1 MALPEYSM
9 NDLLESG
16 AHFGHQKHRW
26 NPKMEPYIFGV
37 RNNIHI
43 LDLSQTIPMLYQ
55 ALTAVRDVTKSGG
68 RILFVGTKRQ
78 GQEIIANA
86 ANDCAQYYMNHR
98 WYGGT
103 LTNWKTISKTIA
115 RLRTIED
122 SLDSEESSGLTKKEL
137 LKLNREKEKLDTS
150 IGGIK
155 DMGGLPDLIFV
166 IDTVKEQI
174 AIQEAT
180 KLNIPIAAVIDSNSN
195 PEGITYP
202 IPGNDDSTKAIA
214 LYCDLISKAAL
225 DGIAQSQNETA
236 DSKSIEK
243 VKKSKK
249 LEDASATKEVNQD
262 SELTVQIA
270 EEAKSEGEEVKIVEE
285 ISSEEKE
292 TKPAKD
298 SSDKEK
304 ETEKPKKAAPK
315 SKDDSPI
322 EVTSSKQEEKVSKEV
337 SSKTE
342 EGSESKE

>member
-1 MALPEYSM
+1 MALPDYSM
-9 NDLLESG
+9 NELLEAG

-26 NPKMEPYIFGV
+26 NPKMEPFIFGV

-43 LDLSQTIPMLYQ
+43 LDLSQTIPLLHR

-103 LTNWKTISKTIA
+103 LTNWKTISNTIK
-115 RLRTIED
+115 RLRSIED
-122 SLDSEESSGLTKKEL
+122 LLDNDDLSGLTKKEL

-166 IDTVKEQI
+166 LDTVKEQI

-180 KLNIPIAAVIDSNSN
+180 KLNIPIAAVIDSNSD

-202 IPGNDDSTKAIA
+202 IPGNDDSTKAIS
-214 LYCDLISKAAL
+214 LFCDLISKAAL
-225 DGIAQSQNETA
+225 EGIAQSQNETSVKA
-236 DSKSIEK
+236 ETPAKVINKKSSKARESEVKETNINDVDDDAEEFSNSNEKSIETDDATK
-243 VKKSKK
+243 SSKSKK
-249 LEDASATKEVNQD
+249 EEL
-262 SELTVQIA
+262 SENI
-270 EEAKSEGEEVKIVEE
+270 SNNEE
-285 ISSEEKE
+285 IKNVSKPDNKKVSETSE
-292 TKPAKD
+292 TKA
-298 SSDKEK
+298 
-304 ETEKPKKAAPK
+304 
-315 SKDDSPI
+315 
-322 EVTSSKQEEKVSKEV
+322 SKEDE
-337 SSKTE
+337 K
-342 EGSESKE
+342 

>member
-1 MALPEYSM
+1 MALPDYSM
-9 NDLLESG
+9 SELLEAG

-26 NPKMEPYIFGV
+26 NPKMEPFIFGV

-43 LDLSQTIPMLYQ
+43 LDLSQTIPLLHR

-103 LTNWKTISKTIA
+103 LTNWKTISNTIK

-122 SLDSEESSGLTKKEL
+122 LIDNDDLSGLTKKEL

-166 IDTVKEQI
+166 LDTVKEQI

-195 PEGITYP
+195 PDGITYP
-202 IPGNDDSTKAIA
+202 IPGNDDSTKAIS
-214 LYCDLISKAAL
+214 LFCDLISKAAL
-225 DGIAQSQNETA
+225 DGIAQSQNETSVQVETTPKVVKKKA
-236 DSKSIEK
+236 SKVKNSEAKEVNSDDLEDKVKVSLNSDEKSIEIDDATETSELK
-243 VKKSKK
+243 KEEASENLSNDEEIKTKSK
-249 LEDASATKEVNQD
+249 
-262 SELTVQIA
+262 
-270 EEAKSEGEEVKIVEE
+270 
-285 ISSEEKE
+285 
-292 TKPAKD
+292 PA
-298 SSDKEK
+298 
-304 ETEKPKKAAPK
+304 
-315 SKDDSPI
+315 
-322 EVTSSKQEEKVSKEV
+322 EEKVSKT
-337 SSKTE
+337 SE
-342 EGSESKE
+342 EDKK

>member
-1 MALPEYSM
+1 MALPDYSM
-9 NDLLESG
+9 SELLEAG

-26 NPKMEPYIFGV
+26 NPKMEPFIFDV

-43 LDLSQTIPMLYQ
+43 LDLSQTIPLLHR

-103 LTNWKTISKTIA
+103 LTNWKTISNTIK

-122 SLDSEESSGLTKKEL
+122 LLDNDDLSGLTKKEL

-166 IDTVKEQI
+166 LDTVKEQI
-174 AIQEAT
+174 AIQEAK

-195 PEGITYP
+195 PDGITYP
-202 IPGNDDSTKAIA
+202 IPGNDDSTKAIS
-214 LYCDLISKAAL
+214 LFCDLISKAAL
-225 DGIAQSQNETA
+225 DGIAQSQNETSVQTETPPKVVKKKA
-236 DSKSIEK
+236 SK
-243 VKKSKK
+243 VK
-249 LEDASATKEVNQD
+249 D
-262 SELTVQIA
+262 SEV
-270 EEAKSEGEEVKIVEE
+270 
-285 ISSEEKE
+285 KE
-292 TKPAKD
+292 TNSYD
-298 SSDKEK
+298 
-304 ETEKPKKAAPK
+304 
-315 SKDDSPI
+315 KDDSVDESLNSDQKPMETDDAI
-322 EVTSSKQEEKVSKEV
+322 KTSELKEEDVSENISNDEETKTESEPADEEVSETFETETSKED
-337 SSKTE
+337 K
-342 EGSESKE
+342 K

>member
-1 MALPEYSM
+1 MALPDYSM
-9 NDLLESG
+9 NELLEAG

-26 NPKMEPYIFGV
+26 NPKMEPFIFGV

-43 LDLSQTIPMLYQ
+43 LDLSQTIPLLHR

-103 LTNWKTISKTIA
+103 LTNCKTISNTIK
-115 RLRTIED
+115 RLRSIED
-122 SLDSEESSGLTKKEL
+122 LLDNDDLSGLTKKEL

-166 IDTVKEQI
+166 LDTVKEQI

-180 KLNIPIAAVIDSNSN
+180 KLNIPIAAVIDSNSD

-202 IPGNDDSTKAIA
+202 IPGNDDSTKAIS
-214 LYCDLISKAAL
+214 LFCDLISKAAL
-225 DGIAQSQNETA
+225 EGIAQSQNETSIKA
-236 DSKSIEK
+236 ETPAKVINKKSSKARDSEVKETNINDVDNDAEEFSNSNDKSIETDDATK
-243 VKKSKK
+243 RSKSKK
-249 LEDASATKEVNQD
+249 
-262 SELTVQIA
+262 
-270 EEAKSEGEEVKIVEE
+270 EE
-285 ISSEEKE
+285 ISENISNNEEIKNVSEPDNKKVSETSE
-292 TKPAKD
+292 TKA
-298 SSDKEK
+298 
-304 ETEKPKKAAPK
+304 
-315 SKDDSPI
+315 
-322 EVTSSKQEEKVSKEV
+322 SKEDR
-337 SSKTE
+337 
-342 EGSESKE
+342 GGDR

>member
-1 MALPEYSM
+1 MALPDYSM
-9 NDLLESG
+9 SELLEAG

-26 NPKMEPYIFGV
+26 NPKMEPFIFGV

-43 LDLSQTIPMLYQ
+43 LDLSQTIPLLHR

-103 LTNWKTISKTIA
+103 LTNWKTISNTIK

-122 SLDSEESSGLTKKEL
+122 LLDNEDLSGLTKKEL

-166 IDTVKEQI
+166 LDTVKEQI

-180 KLNIPIAAVIDSNSN
+180 KLNIPIAALIDSNSD
-195 PEGITYP
+195 PDGITYP
-202 IPGNDDSTKAIA
+202 IPGNDDSTKAIS
-214 LYCDLISKAAL
+214 LFCDLISKAAL
-225 DGIAQSQNETA
+225 EGIAQSQNETSVQTETA
-236 DSKSIEK
+236 QKVVKKKASKAKNSKVKDANNDGKGDNIEESVNSDEKSIETDDDT
-243 VKKSKK
+243 KS
-249 LEDASATKEVNQD
+249 
-262 SELTVQIA
+262 SELKKDEV
-270 EEAKSEGEEVKIVEE
+270 SENL
-285 ISSEEKE
+285 SN
-292 TKPAKD
+292 
-298 SSDKEK
+298 DKEIK
-304 ETEKPKKAAPK
+304 TEPETA
-315 SKDDSPI
+315 
-322 EVTSSKQEEKVSKEV
+322 EEKVSKNSEKEA
-337 SSKTE
+337 SE
-342 EGSESKE
+342 EDKK

>member
-1 MALPEYSM
+1 MALPDYSM
-9 NDLLESG
+9 SELLEAG

-26 NPKMEPYIFGV
+26 NPKMEPFIFGV

-43 LDLSQTIPMLYQ
+43 LDLSQTIPLLHR

-103 LTNWKTISKTIA
+103 LTNWKTISNTIK

-122 SLDSEESSGLTKKEL
+122 LLENDDLSGLTKKEL

-166 IDTVKEQI
+166 LDTVKEQI

-180 KLNIPIAAVIDSNSN
+180 KLNIPIAAVIDSNSD
-195 PEGITYP
+195 PDGITYP
-202 IPGNDDSTKAIA
+202 IPGNDDSTKAIS
-214 LYCDLISKAAL
+214 LFCDLISKAAL
-225 DGIAQSQNETA
+225 DGIAQSQNETSVQTETPPKIVKKKA
-236 DSKSIEK
+236 SKVKESEVKEINNDEKLENVEEFLNSDKKSIENGDDIK
-243 VKKSKK
+243 
-249 LEDASATKEVNQD
+249 T
-262 SELTVQIA
+262 SELKKEDVSENLSNDEKIKTESEPA
-270 EEAKSEGEEVKIVEE
+270 EEQVSKTS
-285 ISSEEKE
+285 
-292 TKPAKD
+292 
-298 SSDKEK
+298 
-304 ETEKPKKAAPK
+304 ETEV
-315 SKDDSPI
+315 SEKD
-322 EVTSSKQEEKVSKEV
+322 EK
-337 SSKTE
+337 
-342 EGSESKE
+342 

>member
-249 LEDASATKEVNQD
+249 VEATP
-262 SELTVQIA
+262 TVQ
-270 EEAKSEGEEVKIVEE
+270 
-285 ISSEEKE
+285 
-292 TKPAKD
+292 
-298 SSDKEK
+298 
-304 ETEKPKKAAPK
+304 
-315 SKDDSPI
+315 
-322 EVTSSKQEEKVSKEV
+322 EVTQDTVVTVPTLSLIHI
-337 SSKTE
+337 
-342 EGSESKE
+342 

>member
-1 MALPEYSM
+1 MALPDYSM
-9 NDLLESG
+9 SELLEAG

-26 NPKMEPYIFGV
+26 NPKMEPFIFGV

-43 LDLSQTIPMLYQ
+43 LDLSQTIPLLHK

-103 LTNWKTISKTIA
+103 LTNWKTISNTIK

-122 SLDSEESSGLTKKEL
+122 VLDNDDLSGLTKKEL

-166 IDTVKEQI
+166 LDTVKEQI

-180 KLNIPIAAVIDSNSN
+180 KLNIPIAAIIDSNSN
-195 PEGITYP
+195 PDGITYP
-202 IPGNDDSTKAIA
+202 IPGNDDSTKAIS
-214 LYCDLISKAAL
+214 LFCDLISKAAL
-225 DGIAQSQNETA
+225 DGIAQSQNETSVQTETSQKVVKKKA
-236 DSKSIEK
+236 SKTKNSKVKEANNDDKSDNAEISLNSDEKSIETDDNIK
-243 VKKSKK
+243 
-249 LEDASATKEVNQD
+249 T
-262 SELTVQIA
+262 SEL
-270 EEAKSEGEEVKIVEE
+270 KKEEVSENLSNDEE
-285 ISSEEKE
+285 INTES
-292 TKPAKD
+292 KP
-298 SSDKEK
+298 
-304 ETEKPKKAAPK
+304 
-315 SKDDSPI
+315 
-322 EVTSSKQEEKVSKEV
+322 VEEKVSETSEKEA
-337 SSKTE
+337 SE
-342 EGSESKE
+342 EDKK

>member
-1 MALPEYSM
+1 VEVKPDKEVNMALPDYSM
-9 NDLLESG
+9 SELLEAG

-26 NPKMEPYIFGV
+26 NPKMEPFIFGV

-43 LDLSQTIPMLYQ
+43 LDLSQTIPLLHR

-103 LTNWKTISKTIA
+103 LTNWKTISNTIK

-122 SLDSEESSGLTKKEL
+122 LLDNEDLSGLTKKEL

-166 IDTVKEQI
+166 LDTVKEQI

-180 KLNIPIAAVIDSNSN
+180 KLNIPIAALIDSNSD
-195 PEGITYP
+195 PDGITYP
-202 IPGNDDSTKAIA
+202 IPGNDDSTKAIS
-214 LYCDLISKAAL
+214 LFCDLISKAAL
-225 DGIAQSQNETA
+225 EGIAQSQNETSVQTETA
-236 DSKSIEK
+236 QKVVKKKASKAKNSKVKDANNDGKGDNIEESVNSDEKSIETDDDT
-243 VKKSKK
+243 KS
-249 LEDASATKEVNQD
+249 
-262 SELTVQIA
+262 SELKKDEV
-270 EEAKSEGEEVKIVEE
+270 SENL
-285 ISSEEKE
+285 SN
-292 TKPAKD
+292 
-298 SSDKEK
+298 DKEIK
-304 ETEKPKKAAPK
+304 TEPETA
-315 SKDDSPI
+315 
-322 EVTSSKQEEKVSKEV
+322 EEKVSKTSEKKA
-337 SSKTE
+337 SE
-342 EGSESKE
+342 EDKK

>member
-1 MALPEYSM
+1 MALPDYSM
-9 NDLLESG
+9 SELLEAG

-26 NPKMEPYIFGV
+26 NPKMEPFIFGV

-43 LDLSQTIPMLYQ
+43 LDLSQTIPLLHK

-103 LTNWKTISKTIA
+103 LTNWKTISNTIK

-122 SLDSEESSGLTKKEL
+122 LLENDDLSGLTKKEL

-166 IDTVKEQI
+166 LDTVKEQI

-180 KLNIPIAAVIDSNSN
+180 KLNIPIAAIIDSNSN
-195 PEGITYP
+195 PDGVTYP
-202 IPGNDDSTKAIA
+202 IPGNDDSTKSIS
-214 LYCDLISKAAL
+214 LFCDLISKAAL
-225 DGIAQSQNETA
+225 DGIAQSQNETSA
-236 DSKSIEK
+236 DTKTAPKVTKNKNVKTKDVKSDDDKAEDKEIK
-243 VKKSKK
+243 KKKSDKVKDSSVKKSVKK
-249 LEDASATKEVNQD
+249 EEDKSKNSLSDEVSMAQSD
-262 SELTVQIA
+262 AI
-270 EEAKSEGEEVKIVEE
+270 EVKASE
-285 ISSEEKE
+285 ISEKEEK
-292 TKPAKD
+292 
-298 SSDKEK
+298 
-304 ETEKPKKAAPK
+304 
-315 SKDDSPI
+315 
-322 EVTSSKQEEKVSKEV
+322 
-337 SSKTE
+337 
-342 EGSESKE
+342 

>member
-1 MALPEYSM
+1 MALPDYSM
-9 NDLLESG
+9 SELLEAG

-26 NPKMEPYIFGV
+26 NPKMEPFIFGV

-43 LDLSQTIPMLYQ
+43 LDLSQTIPLLHR

-103 LTNWKTISKTIA
+103 LTNWKTISNTIK

-122 SLDSEESSGLTKKEL
+122 LLDNDDLSGLTKKEL

-166 IDTVKEQI
+166 LDTVKEQI

-180 KLNIPIAAVIDSNSN
+180 KLNIPIAAIIDSNSN
-195 PEGITYP
+195 PDGITYP
-202 IPGNDDSTKAIA
+202 IPGNDDSTKSIS
-214 LYCDLISKAAL
+214 LFCDLISKAAL
-225 DGIAQSQNETA
+225 DGIAQSQNETSTDTETA
-236 DSKSIEK
+236 PKVTKNKNVKTKDVKSDDDKAEEKEIKTNKSDKTEDSA
-243 VKKSKK
+243 VKK
-249 LEDASATKEVNQD
+249 
-262 SELTVQIA
+262 
-270 EEAKSEGEEVKIVEE
+270 
-285 ISSEEKE
+285 SEEKE
-292 TKPAKD
+292 EDESKNPLSDEGDEASVAKSD
-298 SSDKEK
+298 S
-304 ETEKPKKAAPK
+304 
-315 SKDDSPI
+315 I
-322 EVTSSKQEEKVSKEV
+322 EEKVSEISEKEE
-337 SSKTE
+337 K
-342 EGSESKE
+342 

>member
-1 MALPEYSM
+1 MALPDYSM
-9 NDLLESG
+9 SELLEAG

-26 NPKMEPYIFGV
+26 NPKMEPFIFGV

-43 LDLSQTIPMLYQ
+43 LDLSQTIPLLHR

-103 LTNWKTISKTIA
+103 LTNWKTISNTIK

-122 SLDSEESSGLTKKEL
+122 LLDNDDLSGLTKKEL

-166 IDTVKEQI
+166 LDTVKEQI

-195 PEGITYP
+195 PDGITYP
-202 IPGNDDSTKAIA
+202 IPGNDDSTKAIS
-214 LYCDLISKAAL
+214 LFCDLISKAAL
-225 DGIAQSQNETA
+225 DGIAQSQNETSVQTETPPKA
-236 DSKSIEK
+236 VKKRASKVKDSEVKETNNNDTDGNIELSLNSDEKSIETD
-243 VKKSKK
+243 
-249 LEDASATKEVNQD
+249 DAIKT
-262 SELTVQIA
+262 SEL
-270 EEAKSEGEEVKIVEE
+270 KKEEVSENISNDEE
-285 ISSEEKE
+285 IKTESE
-292 TKPAKD
+292 TAD
-298 SSDKEK
+298 
-304 ETEKPKKAAPK
+304 
-315 SKDDSPI
+315 
-322 EVTSSKQEEKVSKEV
+322 EKVSET
-337 SSKTE
+337 SETE
-342 EGSESKE
+342 ASKEDEK

>member
-1 MALPEYSM
+1 MALPDYSM
-9 NDLLESG
+9 SELLEAG

-26 NPKMEPYIFGV
+26 NPKMEPFIFGV

-43 LDLSQTIPMLYQ
+43 LDLSQTIPLLHR

-103 LTNWKTISKTIA
+103 LTNWKTISNTIK

-122 SLDSEESSGLTKKEL
+122 LLDNDDLSGLTKKEL

-166 IDTVKEQI
+166 LDTVKEQI

-180 KLNIPIAAVIDSNSN
+180 KLNIPIAAIIDSNSN
-195 PEGITYP
+195 PDGVTYP
-202 IPGNDDSTKAIA
+202 IPGNDDSTKSIS
-214 LYCDLISKAAL
+214 LFCDLISKAAL
-225 DGIAQSQNETA
+225 DGIAQSQNET
-236 DSKSIEK
+236 S
-243 VKKSKK
+243 
-249 LEDASATKEVNQD
+249 TD
-262 SELTVQIA
+262 SETSPKETKNKNVKA
-270 EEAKSEGEEVKIVEE
+270 KDTKSEGDKAEDKE
-285 ISSEEKE
+285 IKAKKSDKTGGSALKKSEEKE
-292 TKPAKD
+292 EDESKSSLSDEASVAD
-298 SSDKEK
+298 S
-304 ETEKPKKAAPK
+304 
-315 SKDDSPI
+315 DSI
-322 EVTSSKQEEKVSKEV
+322 EEKVSEISEKEE
-337 SSKTE
+337 K
-342 EGSESKE
+342 

>member
-1 MALPEYSM
+1 MALPDYSM
-9 NDLLESG
+9 SELLEAG

-26 NPKMEPYIFGV
+26 NPKMEPFIFGV

-43 LDLSQTIPMLYQ
+43 LDLSQTIPLLHR

-103 LTNWKTISKTIA
+103 LTNWKTISNTIK

-122 SLDSEESSGLTKKEL
+122 LLDNDDLSGLTKKEL

-166 IDTVKEQI
+166 LDTVKEQI

-195 PEGITYP
+195 PDGITYP
-202 IPGNDDSTKAIA
+202 IPGNDDSTKAIS
-214 LYCDLISKAAL
+214 LFCDLISKAAL
-225 DGIAQSQNETA
+225 DGIAQSQNETSVQTETPPKVVKKKA
-236 DSKSIEK
+236 SKVKDTEVKETNSNDTDGNIELSLNSDEKSIETD
-243 VKKSKK
+243 
-249 LEDASATKEVNQD
+249 DAIKT
-262 SELTVQIA
+262 SEL
-270 EEAKSEGEEVKIVEE
+270 KKEEVSENISNDEE
-285 ISSEEKE
+285 IKTESE
-292 TKPAKD
+292 TAD
-298 SSDKEK
+298 
-304 ETEKPKKAAPK
+304 
-315 SKDDSPI
+315 
-322 EVTSSKQEEKVSKEV
+322 EKVSET
-337 SSKTE
+337 SETE
-342 EGSESKE
+342 ASKEDEK

>member
-9 NDLLESG
+9 TDLLESG

-26 NPKMEPYIFGV
+26 NPKMDPYIFGI

-43 LDLSQTIPMLYQ
+43 LDLSQTIPMLHQ
-55 ALTAVRDVTKSGG
+55 ALSAVRDVTKSGG

-78 GQEIIANA
+78 GQELIANA

-115 RLRTIED
+115 RLRSIEELLEGND
-122 SLDSEESSGLTKKEL
+122 LSGLTKKEL

-166 IDTVKEQI
+166 LDTVKEQI

-180 KLNIPIAAVIDSNSN
+180 KLKIPIAAIIDSNSN
-195 PEGITYP
+195 PDGITYP

-225 DGIAQSQNETA
+225 DGIAQSQVQTEDNPTVA
-236 DSKSIEK
+236 K

-249 LEDASATKEVNQD
+249 E
-262 SELTVQIA
+262 
-270 EEAKSEGEEVKIVEE
+270 KIVPE
-285 ISSEEKE
+285 
-292 TKPAKD
+292 AL
-298 SSDKEK
+298 
-304 ETEKPKKAAPK
+304 AP
-315 SKDDSPI
+315 
-322 EVTSSKQEEKVSKEV
+322 V
-337 SSKTE
+337 TE
-342 EGSESKE
+342 ESVAPVAPVAPVTEESVAPVAPVAPVTEESVAPVAPVTEESVAPVAPVIEETLAPVTEESKKEEQSDENKK

>member
-1 MALPEYSM
+1 MALPDYSM
-9 NDLLESG
+9 SELLEAG

-26 NPKMEPYIFGV
+26 NPKMEPFIFGV

-43 LDLSQTIPMLYQ
+43 LDLSQTIPLLHK

-103 LTNWKTISKTIA
+103 LTNWKTISNTIK

-122 SLDSEESSGLTKKEL
+122 LLENDDLSGLTKKEL

-166 IDTVKEQI
+166 LDTVKEQI

-180 KLNIPIAAVIDSNSN
+180 KLNIPIAAIIDSNSN
-195 PEGITYP
+195 PDGVTYP
-202 IPGNDDSTKAIA
+202 IPGNDDSTKSIS
-214 LYCDLISKAAL
+214 LFCDLISKAAL
-225 DGIAQSQNETA
+225 DGIAQSQNETSA
-236 DSKSIEK
+236 DTKTAPKVTKNKNVKTKDVKSDDDKAEDKEIKKKKSNKVEDSS
-243 VKKSKK
+243 VKKSVKK
-249 LEDASATKEVNQD
+249 EEDKSKNSLSDEVSVAQSD
-262 SELTVQIA
+262 AI
-270 EEAKSEGEEVKIVEE
+270 EVKASD
-285 ISSEEKE
+285 ISEKEEK
-292 TKPAKD
+292 
-298 SSDKEK
+298 
-304 ETEKPKKAAPK
+304 
-315 SKDDSPI
+315 
-322 EVTSSKQEEKVSKEV
+322 
-337 SSKTE
+337 
-342 EGSESKE
+342 

>member
-1 MALPEYSM
+1 MALPDYSM
-9 NDLLESG
+9 SELLEAG

-26 NPKMEPYIFGV
+26 NPKMEPFIFGV

-43 LDLSQTIPMLYQ
+43 LDLSQTIPLLHR

-103 LTNWKTISKTIA
+103 LTNWKTISNTIK

-122 SLDSEESSGLTKKEL
+122 LLDNDDLSGLTKKEL

-166 IDTVKEQI
+166 LDTVKEQI

-180 KLNIPIAAVIDSNSN
+180 KLNIPIAAIIDSNSN
-195 PEGITYP
+195 PDGVTYP
-202 IPGNDDSTKAIA
+202 IPGNDDSTKSIS
-214 LYCDLISKAAL
+214 LFCDLISKAAL
-225 DGIAQSQNETA
+225 DGIAQSQNETSTDTETTPKVTKNKNVKTKDVKSDDDKA
-236 DSKSIEK
+236 EEKEIKTSKSDKTEDSA
-243 VKKSKK
+243 VKKSEEKS
-249 LEDASATKEVNQD
+249 EDESKNPLSDEGDEASV
-262 SELTVQIA
+262 
-270 EEAKSEGEEVKIVEE
+270 AKS
-285 ISSEEKE
+285 
-292 TKPAKD
+292 D
-298 SSDKEK
+298 S
-304 ETEKPKKAAPK
+304 
-315 SKDDSPI
+315 I
-322 EVTSSKQEEKVSKEV
+322 EEKVSEISEKEE
-337 SSKTE
+337 K
-342 EGSESKE
+342 

>member
-1 MALPEYSM
+1 MALPNYSM
-9 NDLLESG
+9 SELLEAG

-26 NPKMEPYIFGV
+26 NPKMEPFIFGV

-43 LDLSQTIPMLYQ
+43 LDLSQTIPLLHR

-68 RILFVGTKRQ
+68 RILFIGTKRQ

-103 LTNWKTISKTIA
+103 LTNWKTISNTIK

-122 SLDSEESSGLTKKEL
+122 LIDNDDLSGLTKKEL

-166 IDTVKEQI
+166 LDTVKEQI

-195 PEGITYP
+195 PDGITYP
-202 IPGNDDSTKAIA
+202 IPGNDDSTKAIS
-214 LYCDLISKAAL
+214 LFCDLISKAAL
-225 DGIAQSQNETA
+225 DGIAQSQNETSVQVETTPKVVKKKA
-236 DSKSIEK
+236 SKVKNSEAKEVNSDDLEDKVKVSLNSDEKSIEIDDATETSELK
-243 VKKSKK
+243 KEEASENLSNDEEIKTKSK
-249 LEDASATKEVNQD
+249 
-262 SELTVQIA
+262 
-270 EEAKSEGEEVKIVEE
+270 
-285 ISSEEKE
+285 
-292 TKPAKD
+292 PA
-298 SSDKEK
+298 
-304 ETEKPKKAAPK
+304 
-315 SKDDSPI
+315 
-322 EVTSSKQEEKVSKEV
+322 EEKVSKT
-337 SSKTE
+337 SE
-342 EGSESKE
+342 EDKK

>member
-1 MALPEYSM
+1 MALPDYSM
-9 NDLLESG
+9 SELLEAG

-26 NPKMEPYIFGV
+26 NPKMEPFIFGV

-43 LDLSQTIPMLYQ
+43 LDLSQTIPLLHR

-103 LTNWKTISKTIA
+103 LTNWKTISNTIK

-122 SLDSEESSGLTKKEL
+122 LLENDDLSGLTKKEL

-166 IDTVKEQI
+166 LDTVKEQI

-180 KLNIPIAAVIDSNSN
+180 KLNIPIAAIIDSNSN
-195 PEGITYP
+195 PDGVTYP
-202 IPGNDDSTKAIA
+202 IPGNDDSTKSIS
-214 LYCDLISKAAL
+214 LFCDLISKAAL
-225 DGIAQSQNETA
+225 DGIAQSQNETST
-236 DSKSIEK
+236 DSETSPKVTKNKNVKTKDVKSDDDKAEEK
-243 VKKSKK
+243 EIKTNKSDKTEDSAVKK
-249 LEDASATKEVNQD
+249 
-262 SELTVQIA
+262 
-270 EEAKSEGEEVKIVEE
+270 
-285 ISSEEKE
+285 SEEKE
-292 TKPAKD
+292 EDESKNPLSDEGDEASVAKSD
-298 SSDKEK
+298 S
-304 ETEKPKKAAPK
+304 
-315 SKDDSPI
+315 I
-322 EVTSSKQEEKVSKEV
+322 EEKVSEISEKEE
-337 SSKTE
+337 K
-342 EGSESKE
+342 

>member
-1 MALPEYSM
+1 MALPDYSM
-9 NDLLESG
+9 SELLEAG

-26 NPKMEPYIFGV
+26 NPKMKPFIFGV

-43 LDLSQTIPMLYQ
+43 LDLSQTIPLLHR

-103 LTNWKTISKTIA
+103 LTNWKTISNTIK
-115 RLRTIED
+115 RLRSIED
-122 SLDSEESSGLTKKEL
+122 LLDNDDLSGLTKKEL

-166 IDTVKEQI
+166 LDTVKEQI

-180 KLNIPIAAVIDSNSN
+180 KLNIPIAAVIDSNSD

-202 IPGNDDSTKAIA
+202 IPGNDDSTKAIS
-214 LYCDLISKAAL
+214 LFCDLISKAAL
-225 DGIAQSQNETA
+225 EGIAQSQNETSVKVETPSKVINKEA
-236 DSKSIEK
+236 TKAKDTEVKETNISDTDDDLKVSPISDEKSIETDDAIK
-243 VKKSKK
+243 TSKSKK
-249 LEDASATKEVNQD
+249 EELSENISNNEKIKTD
-262 SELTVQIA
+262 SE
-270 EEAKSEGEEVKIVEE
+270 
-285 ISSEEKE
+285 
-292 TKPAKD
+292 PAD
-298 SSDKEK
+298 
-304 ETEKPKKAAPK
+304 
-315 SKDDSPI
+315 
-322 EVTSSKQEEKVSKEV
+322 EKVSKT
-337 SSKTE
+337 SKTKA
-342 EGSESKE
+342 SKKDEK

>member
-1 MALPEYSM
+1 MALPDYSM
-9 NDLLESG
+9 SELLEAG

-26 NPKMEPYIFGV
+26 NPKMEPFIFGV

-43 LDLSQTIPMLYQ
+43 LDLSQTIPLLHR

-103 LTNWKTISKTIA
+103 LTNWKTISNTIK

-122 SLDSEESSGLTKKEL
+122 LLDNEDLSGLTKKEL

-166 IDTVKEQI
+166 LDTVKEQI

-180 KLNIPIAAVIDSNSN
+180 KLNIPIAALIDSNSD
-195 PEGITYP
+195 PDGITYP
-202 IPGNDDSTKAIA
+202 IPGNDDSTKAIS
-214 LYCDLISKAAL
+214 LFCNLISKAAL
-225 DGIAQSQNETA
+225 EGIAQSQNETSVQTETA
-236 DSKSIEK
+236 QKVVKKKASKAKNSKVKDANNDGKGDNIEESVNSDEKSIETDDDT
-243 VKKSKK
+243 KS
-249 LEDASATKEVNQD
+249 
-262 SELTVQIA
+262 SELKKDEV
-270 EEAKSEGEEVKIVEE
+270 SENL
-285 ISSEEKE
+285 SN
-292 TKPAKD
+292 
-298 SSDKEK
+298 DKEIK
-304 ETEKPKKAAPK
+304 TEPETA
-315 SKDDSPI
+315 
-322 EVTSSKQEEKVSKEV
+322 EEKVSKTSEKEA
-337 SSKTE
+337 SE
-342 EGSESKE
+342 EDKK

>member
-1 MALPEYSM
+1 MALPDYSM
-9 NDLLESG
+9 SELLEAG

-26 NPKMEPYIFGV
+26 NPKMEPFIFGV

-43 LDLSQTIPMLYQ
+43 LDLSQTIPLLHR

-103 LTNWKTISKTIA
+103 LTNWKTISNTIK

-122 SLDSEESSGLTKKEL
+122 LLDNDDLSGLTKKEL

-166 IDTVKEQI
+166 LDTVKEQI

-180 KLNIPIAAVIDSNSN
+180 KLNIPIAAIIDSNSN
-195 PEGITYP
+195 PDGVTYP
-202 IPGNDDSTKAIA
+202 IPGNDDSTKSIS
-214 LYCDLISKAAL
+214 LFCDLISKAAL
-225 DGIAQSQNETA
+225 DGIAQSQNETST
-236 DSKSIEK
+236 DSETAPKVTKNKNVKAKDTKSDGDKAEDKEIK
-243 VKKSKK
+243 AKKSDKTGDSALKK
-249 LEDASATKEVNQD
+249 
-262 SELTVQIA
+262 
-270 EEAKSEGEEVKIVEE
+270 
-285 ISSEEKE
+285 SEEKE
-292 TKPAKD
+292 EDESKSSLSDEASVAD
-298 SSDKEK
+298 S
-304 ETEKPKKAAPK
+304 
-315 SKDDSPI
+315 DSI
-322 EVTSSKQEEKVSKEV
+322 EEKVSEISEKEE
-337 SSKTE
+337 K
-342 EGSESKE
+342 

>member
-1 MALPEYSM
+1 MALPDYSM
-9 NDLLESG
+9 SELLEAG

-43 LDLSQTIPMLYQ
+43 LDLSQTIPLLHR

-103 LTNWKTISKTIA
+103 LTNWKTISNTIK

-122 SLDSEESSGLTKKEL
+122 LLDNDDLSGLTKKEL

-166 IDTVKEQI
+166 LDTVKEQI

-180 KLNIPIAAVIDSNSN
+180 KLNIPIAAIIDSNSN
-195 PEGITYP
+195 PDGVTYP
-202 IPGNDDSTKAIA
+202 IPGNDDSTKSIS
-214 LYCDLISKAAL
+214 LFCDLISKAAL
-225 DGIAQSQNETA
+225 DGIAQSQNETST
-236 DSKSIEK
+236 DSETAPKVTKNKNVKAKDTKSDGDKAEDKEIK
-243 VKKSKK
+243 AKKSDKTGDSALKK
-249 LEDASATKEVNQD
+249 
-262 SELTVQIA
+262 
-270 EEAKSEGEEVKIVEE
+270 
-285 ISSEEKE
+285 SEEKE
-292 TKPAKD
+292 EDESKSPLSDEASVAD
-298 SSDKEK
+298 S
-304 ETEKPKKAAPK
+304 
-315 SKDDSPI
+315 DSI
-322 EVTSSKQEEKVSKEV
+322 EEKVSEISEKEE
-337 SSKTE
+337 K
-342 EGSESKE
+342 

>member
-1 MALPEYSM
+1 MALPDYSM
-9 NDLLESG
+9 SELLEAG

-26 NPKMEPYIFGV
+26 NPKMEPFIFGV

-43 LDLSQTIPMLYQ
+43 LDLSQTIPLLHR

-103 LTNWKTISKTIA
+103 LTNWKTISNTIK

-122 SLDSEESSGLTKKEL
+122 LLDNDDLSGLTKKEL

-166 IDTVKEQI
+166 LDTVKEQI

-180 KLNIPIAAVIDSNSN
+180 KLNIPIAAIIDSNSN
-195 PEGITYP
+195 PDGVTYP
-202 IPGNDDSTKAIA
+202 IPGNDDSTKSIS
-214 LYCDLISKAAL
+214 LFCDLISKAAL
-225 DGIAQSQNETA
+225 DGIAQSQNET
-236 DSKSIEK
+236 S
-243 VKKSKK
+243 
-249 LEDASATKEVNQD
+249 TD
-262 SELTVQIA
+262 SETSPKVTKNKNVK
-270 EEAKSEGEEVKIVEE
+270 EKNTKSEGDKAEDKE
-285 ISSEEKE
+285 IKAKKSDKTGDSALKKSEEKE
-292 TKPAKD
+292 EDESKSSLSDEASVAD
-298 SSDKEK
+298 SDSIEEKISEISEK
-304 ETEKPKKAAPK
+304 EEK
-315 SKDDSPI
+315 
-322 EVTSSKQEEKVSKEV
+322 
-337 SSKTE
+337 
-342 EGSESKE
+342 

>member
-1 MALPEYSM
+1 MALPDYSM
-9 NDLLESG
+9 SELLEAG

-26 NPKMEPYIFGV
+26 NPKMEPFIFGV

-43 LDLSQTIPMLYQ
+43 LDLSQTIPLLHK

-103 LTNWKTISKTIA
+103 LTNWKTISNTIK

-122 SLDSEESSGLTKKEL
+122 LLDNDDLSGLTKKEL

-166 IDTVKEQI
+166 LDTVKEQI

-180 KLNIPIAAVIDSNSN
+180 KLNIPIAAIIDSNSN
-195 PEGITYP
+195 PDGVTYP
-202 IPGNDDSTKAIA
+202 IPGNDDSTKSIS
-214 LYCDLISKAAL
+214 LFCDLISKAAL
-225 DGIAQSQNETA
+225 DGIAQSQNETSTDTETA
-236 DSKSIEK
+236 PKVTKNKNVKTKDVKSDDDKAEDKEIKKKTSDKVEDSS
-243 VKKSKK
+243 VKKSVKK
-249 LEDASATKEVNQD
+249 EEDKSKNSLSDEVSVAQSD
-262 SELTVQIA
+262 AI
-270 EEAKSEGEEVKIVEE
+270 EVKASE
-285 ISSEEKE
+285 ISEKEEK
-292 TKPAKD
+292 
-298 SSDKEK
+298 
-304 ETEKPKKAAPK
+304 
-315 SKDDSPI
+315 
-322 EVTSSKQEEKVSKEV
+322 
-337 SSKTE
+337 
-342 EGSESKE
+342 

>member
-1 MALPEYSM
+1 MALPDYSM
-9 NDLLESG
+9 SELLEAG

-26 NPKMEPYIFGV
+26 NPKMEPFIFGV

-43 LDLSQTIPMLYQ
+43 LDLSQTIPLLHR

-103 LTNWKTISKTIA
+103 LTNWKTISNTIK

-122 SLDSEESSGLTKKEL
+122 LLDNDDLSGLTKKEL

-166 IDTVKEQI
+166 LDTVKEQI

-180 KLNIPIAAVIDSNSN
+180 KLNIPIAAIIDSNSN
-195 PEGITYP
+195 PDGVTYP
-202 IPGNDDSTKAIA
+202 IPGNDDSTKSIS
-214 LYCDLISKAAL
+214 LFCDLISKAAL
-225 DGIAQSQNETA
+225 DGIAQSQNETST
-236 DSKSIEK
+236 DSETAPKVTNNKNVKTKDVKSDDDKAEEK
-243 VKKSKK
+243 EIKTNKSDKTEDSAVKKS
-249 LEDASATKEVNQD
+249 EDKEEDESKNPLSDEGDEASV
-262 SELTVQIA
+262 
-270 EEAKSEGEEVKIVEE
+270 AKS
-285 ISSEEKE
+285 
-292 TKPAKD
+292 D
-298 SSDKEK
+298 S
-304 ETEKPKKAAPK
+304 
-315 SKDDSPI
+315 I
-322 EVTSSKQEEKVSKEV
+322 EEKVSEISEKEE
-337 SSKTE
+337 K
-342 EGSESKE
+342 

>member
-1 MALPEYSM
+1 MALPDYSM
-9 NDLLESG
+9 SELLEAG

-26 NPKMEPYIFGV
+26 NPKMEPFIFGV

-43 LDLSQTIPMLYQ
+43 LDLSQTIPLLHK

-103 LTNWKTISKTIA
+103 LTNWKTISNTIK

-122 SLDSEESSGLTKKEL
+122 LLENDDLSGLTKKEL

-166 IDTVKEQI
+166 LDTVKEQI

-180 KLNIPIAAVIDSNSN
+180 KLNIPIAAIIDSNSN
-195 PEGITYP
+195 PDGVTYP
-202 IPGNDDSTKAIA
+202 IPGNDDSTKSIS
-214 LYCDLISKAAL
+214 LFCDLISKAAL
-225 DGIAQSQNETA
+225 DGIAQSQNETSA
-236 DSKSIEK
+236 DTKTAPKVTKNKNVKTKDVKSDDDKAEEK
-243 VKKSKK
+243 EIKKKKSDKVEDSSVKKSVKK
-249 LEDASATKEVNQD
+249 EEDKSKNSLSDEVSVAQSD
-262 SELTVQIA
+262 AL
-270 EEAKSEGEEVKIVEE
+270 EVKASE
-285 ISSEEKE
+285 ISEKEEK
-292 TKPAKD
+292 
-298 SSDKEK
+298 
-304 ETEKPKKAAPK
+304 
-315 SKDDSPI
+315 
-322 EVTSSKQEEKVSKEV
+322 
-337 SSKTE
+337 
-342 EGSESKE
+342 

>member
-1 MALPEYSM
+1 MALPDYSM
-9 NDLLESG
+9 SELLEAG

-26 NPKMEPYIFGV
+26 NPKMEPFIFGV

-43 LDLSQTIPMLYQ
+43 LDLSQTIPLLHR

-103 LTNWKTISKTIA
+103 LTNWKTISNTIK

-122 SLDSEESSGLTKKEL
+122 LLDNDDLSGLTKKEL

-166 IDTVKEQI
+166 LDTVKEQI

-195 PEGITYP
+195 PDGITYP
-202 IPGNDDSTKAIA
+202 IPGNDDSTKAIS
-214 LYCDLISKAAL
+214 LFCDLISKAAL
-225 DGIAQSQNETA
+225 DGIAQSQNETSVQTETPPKVVKKRA
-236 DSKSIEK
+236 SKVKDPEVKETNSNDTDGNIELSLNSDEKSIETD
-243 VKKSKK
+243 
-249 LEDASATKEVNQD
+249 DAIKT
-262 SELTVQIA
+262 SEL
-270 EEAKSEGEEVKIVEE
+270 KKEEVSENISNDEE
-285 ISSEEKE
+285 IKNESE
-292 TKPAKD
+292 TAD
-298 SSDKEK
+298 
-304 ETEKPKKAAPK
+304 
-315 SKDDSPI
+315 
-322 EVTSSKQEEKVSKEV
+322 EKVSET
-337 SSKTE
+337 SETE
-342 EGSESKE
+342 ASKEDEK

>member
-1 MALPEYSM
+1 MALPDYSM
-9 NDLLESG
+9 SELLEAG

-26 NPKMEPYIFGV
+26 NPKMEPFIFDV

-43 LDLSQTIPMLYQ
+43 LDLSQTIPLLHR

-103 LTNWKTISKTIA
+103 LTNWKTISNTIK

-122 SLDSEESSGLTKKEL
+122 LLDNDDLSGLTKKEL

-166 IDTVKEQI
+166 LDTVKEQI
-174 AIQEAT
+174 AIQEAK

-195 PEGITYP
+195 PDGITYP
-202 IPGNDDSTKAIA
+202 IPGNDDSTKAIS
-214 LYCDLISKAAL
+214 LFCDLISKAAL
-225 DGIAQSQNETA
+225 DGIAQSQNETSVQTETPPKVVKKKA
-236 DSKSIEK
+236 SK
-243 VKKSKK
+243 VK
-249 LEDASATKEVNQD
+249 D
-262 SELTVQIA
+262 SEV
-270 EEAKSEGEEVKIVEE
+270 
-285 ISSEEKE
+285 KE
-292 TKPAKD
+292 TNSYD
-298 SSDKEK
+298 
-304 ETEKPKKAAPK
+304 
-315 SKDDSPI
+315 KDDSVEESLNSDQKPI
-322 EVTSSKQEEKVSKEV
+322 ETDDAIKTSELKEEDVSEKISDDEETKTESVPADEEVSETSETETSKED
-337 SSKTE
+337 K
-342 EGSESKE
+342 K

>member
-1 MALPEYSM
+1 MALPDYSM
-9 NDLLESG
+9 SELLEAG

-26 NPKMEPYIFGV
+26 NPKMEPFIFGV

-43 LDLSQTIPMLYQ
+43 LDLSQTIPLLHR

-103 LTNWKTISKTIA
+103 LTNWKTISNTIK

-122 SLDSEESSGLTKKEL
+122 LLDNDDLSGLTKKEL

-166 IDTVKEQI
+166 LDTVKEQI

-195 PEGITYP
+195 PDGITYP
-202 IPGNDDSTKAIA
+202 IPGNDDSTKAIS
-214 LYCDLISKAAL
+214 LFCDLISKAAL
-225 DGIAQSQNETA
+225 DGIAQSQNETSVQTETPPKVVKKKA
-236 DSKSIEK
+236 SKVKDSEVKETNSNDTDGNIELSLNSDEKSIETD
-243 VKKSKK
+243 
-249 LEDASATKEVNQD
+249 DAIKT
-262 SELTVQIA
+262 SEL
-270 EEAKSEGEEVKIVEE
+270 KKEEVSENISNDEE
-285 ISSEEKE
+285 IKIESE
-292 TKPAKD
+292 TAD
-298 SSDKEK
+298 
-304 ETEKPKKAAPK
+304 
-315 SKDDSPI
+315 
-322 EVTSSKQEEKVSKEV
+322 EKVSET
-337 SSKTE
+337 SETE
-342 EGSESKE
+342 ASKEDEK

>member
-1 MALPEYSM
+1 MALPDYSM
-9 NDLLESG
+9 SELLEAG

-26 NPKMEPYIFGV
+26 NPKMEPFIFDV

-43 LDLSQTIPMLYQ
+43 LDLSQTIPLLHR
-55 ALTAVRDVTKSGG
+55 ALSAVRDVTKSGG

-103 LTNWKTISKTIA
+103 LTNWKTISNTIK

-122 SLDSEESSGLTKKEL
+122 LLDNDDLSGLTKKEL

-180 KLNIPIAAVIDSNSN
+180 KLNIPIAAVIDSNSD
-195 PEGITYP
+195 PDGITYP
-202 IPGNDDSTKAIA
+202 IPGNDDSTKAIS
-214 LYCDLISKAAL
+214 LFCDLISKAAL
-225 DGIAQSQNETA
+225 DGIAQSQNET
-236 DSKSIEK
+236 SVQKETSPK
-243 VKKSKK
+243 VKKNKSSKVK
-249 LEDASATKEVNQD
+249 NSEVNKNNSD
-262 SELTVQIA
+262 DTEGYVEKSLNSDEISIDNNDSTRASEL
-270 EEAKSEGEEVKIVEE
+270 
-285 ISSEEKE
+285 
-292 TKPAKD
+292 
-298 SSDKEK
+298 
-304 ETEKPKKAAPK
+304 KK
-315 SKDDSPI
+315 
-322 EVTSSKQEEKVSKEV
+322 EKVSKKLSNDEEV
-337 SSKTE
+337 KTVSE
-342 EGSESKE
+342 PDEKKLSESSEKETSEEDEK

>member
-1 MALPEYSM
+1 MALPDYSM
-9 NDLLESG
+9 SELLEAG

-26 NPKMEPYIFGV
+26 NPKMEPFIFGV

-43 LDLSQTIPMLYQ
+43 LDLSQTIPLLHR

-103 LTNWKTISKTIA
+103 LTNWKTISNTIK

-122 SLDSEESSGLTKKEL
+122 LIDNDDLSGLTKKEL

-166 IDTVKEQI
+166 LDTVKEQI

-195 PEGITYP
+195 PDGITFP
-202 IPGNDDSTKAIA
+202 IPGNDDSTKAIS
-214 LYCDLISKAAL
+214 LFCDLISKAAL
-225 DGIAQSQNETA
+225 DGIAQSQNESSVQTETPSKVVKKKA
-236 DSKSIEK
+236 SKVEDSEVKDTNINDTNGNVEESVNSDEKSIETDNAIK
-243 VKKSKK
+243 TLELKK
-249 LEDASATKEVNQD
+249 
-262 SELTVQIA
+262 
-270 EEAKSEGEEVKIVEE
+270 EEVSENISNDEE
-285 ISSEEKE
+285 IK
-292 TKPAKD
+292 
-298 SSDKEK
+298 
-304 ETEKPKKAAPK
+304 TEPEHT
-315 SKDDSPI
+315 D
-322 EVTSSKQEEKVSKEV
+322 EKVSET
-337 SSKTE
+337 SETE
-342 EGSESKE
+342 ASKEDEK

>member
-1 MALPEYSM
+1 MALPDYSM
-9 NDLLESG
+9 SELLEAG

-43 LDLSQTIPMLYQ
+43 LDLSQTIPLLHR

-103 LTNWKTISKTIA
+103 LTNWKTISNTIK

-122 SLDSEESSGLTKKEL
+122 LLDNDDLSGLTKKEL

-166 IDTVKEQI
+166 LDTVKEQI

-180 KLNIPIAAVIDSNSN
+180 KLNIPIAAIIDSNSN
-195 PEGITYP
+195 PDGVTYP
-202 IPGNDDSTKAIA
+202 IPGNDDSTKSIS
-214 LYCDLISKAAL
+214 LFCDLISKAL
-225 DGIAQSQNETA
+225 LM
-236 DSKSIEK
+236 
-243 VKKSKK
+243 V
-249 LEDASATKEVNQD
+249 
-262 SELTVQIA
+262 
-270 EEAKSEGEEVKIVEE
+270 
-285 ISSEEKE
+285 
-292 TKPAKD
+292 
-298 SSDKEK
+298 
-304 ETEKPKKAAPK
+304 
-315 SKDDSPI
+315 
-322 EVTSSKQEEKVSKEV
+322 
-337 SSKTE
+337 
-342 EGSESKE
+342 

>member
-1 MALPEYSM
+1 MALPDYSM
-9 NDLLESG
+9 SELLEAG

-26 NPKMEPYIFGV
+26 NPKMEPFIFGV

-43 LDLSQTIPMLYQ
+43 LDLSQTIPLLHR

-103 LTNWKTISKTIA
+103 LTNWKTISNTIK

-122 SLDSEESSGLTKKEL
+122 LLENDDLSGLTKKEL

-166 IDTVKEQI
+166 LDTVKEQI

-180 KLNIPIAAVIDSNSN
+180 KLNIPIAAIIDSNSN
-195 PEGITYP
+195 PDGVTYP
-202 IPGNDDSTKAIA
+202 IPGNDDSTKSIS
-214 LYCDLISKAAL
+214 LFCDLISKAAL
-225 DGIAQSQNETA
+225 DGIAQSQNETSA
-236 DSKSIEK
+236 DTKTAPKVTKNKNVKTKDVKSDDDKAEDKEIKKKKSDKVEDSS
-243 VKKSKK
+243 VKKSVKK
-249 LEDASATKEVNQD
+249 EEDKSTNSLSDEVSVAQSD
-262 SELTVQIA
+262 AI
-270 EEAKSEGEEVKIVEE
+270 EVKASE
-285 ISSEEKE
+285 ISEK
-292 TKPAKD
+292 
-298 SSDKEK
+298 KEK
-304 ETEKPKKAAPK
+304 
-315 SKDDSPI
+315 
-322 EVTSSKQEEKVSKEV
+322 
-337 SSKTE
+337 
-342 EGSESKE
+342 